1 MKKRF
6 IALIAL
12 LTLVTGALISNAQEI
27 QPRTTP
33 EPSAGLALTWP
44 PPVYV
49 LRGTAEIRGSAD
61 LLNMSNYFVEFRQ
74 IDLTDTATDTDDEPA
89 WFPATLP
96 RSQPVQDG
104 VLGTWNTETTQDGLY
119 ALRLVINISGGEAQT
134 YIVSPVRVENN
145 PPDFVQLQ
153 PTPDVQRTLAPTP
166 DTTRPTIAPTPT
178 PPPSQPQVEAVVD
191 ANVRRGDST
200 QYPRVG
206 FLLDGETAPVL
217 GISPAGWYYVE
228 LEEGDRGFIAPSTV
242 RFSGVEGRLTLIQPP
257 ATPTPIPT
265 DTPVP
270 TGNLQITGLRLD
282 PATPTCNQPFD
293 VRINVQNTGSGRTG
307 SSSTLNVVD
316 RAVRTGG
323 QQGSTVGGFPQLDP
337 GESFVVVT
345 TLTINTFFGEDHT
358 VTVTL
363 DPNNQVVETNEGD
376 NTRSIT
382 YTLQQGGC

>member
-1 MKKRF
+1 
-6 IALIAL
+6 
-12 LTLVTGALISNAQEI
+12 
-27 QPRTTP
+27 
-33 EPSAGLALTWP
+33 
-44 PPVYV
+44 
-49 LRGTAEIRGSAD
+49 
-61 LLNMSNYFVEFRQ
+61 
-74 IDLTDTATDTDDEPA
+74 
-89 WFPATLP
+89 
-96 RSQPVQDG
+96 
-104 VLGTWNTETTQDGLY
+104 
-119 ALRLVINISGGEAQT
+119 
-134 YIVSPVRVENN
+134 VENN
-145 PPDFVQLQ
+145 PPDFVQVAA
-153 PTPDVQRTLAPTP
+153 PDAQRTLAPTP

-178 PPPSQPQVEAVVD
+178 PPPSQPQVEAFVD

-217 GISPAGWYYVE
+217 GVSPDGWYYIE

-242 RFSGVEGRLTLIQPP
+242 RFSGIEGRLTIIQPP

-270 TGNLQITGLRLD
+270 SGNLQITGLRLD
-282 PATPTCNQPFD
+282 PSTPTCNQPFD
-293 VRINVQNTGSGRTG
+293 VRINVQNTGSGATG
-307 SSSTLNVVD
+307 SSGTLNVVD

-323 QQGSTVGGFPQLDP
+323 QQGSTVGGFPALAP

-358 VTVTL
+358 ITVTL
-363 DPNNQVVETNEGD
+363 DPGNQITETSEGD